1 MPVPDVAG
9 SAPGASACQLPRCLV
24 FPDGDDW
31 IVFGPRSLLALRVNE
46 EAAARFRDLP
56 DAGPAERRPPPS
68 SGPDDFIPSCV
79 TVSCTNQCGQRCV
92 YCYGTPAH
100 RNRAVLEVGFCEA
113 ALELVASRAAQR
125 GDSVRIVF
133 HGVGEPTFA
142 WRTFT
147 KCVDIARQASRRH
160 GVTAHL
166 DLCTGGQVTAK
177 RAEWIATHFDS
188 VQVSIDGPADIHNRQ
203 RPRAD
208 GRDSLAGPL
217 RLAQAV
223 KAVGKRLCVKTTVT
237 AATVGRMTEI
247 VEFVAREIGRARLDL
262 GMMFSPP
269 WVRPESA
276 TSPPW
281 EEFVSGF
288 GQALDRGAEL
298 GVDVQHPSISWATLA
313 AEQGSRGA
321 THFCLA
327 APNVITA
334 FFDVPEEGSAT
345 PQLGAY
351 GWYDRGRKTIV
362 FDHEKRLRLEEEQIC
377 GDCRGCACS
386 AACLG
391 QAGVKGRMPR
401 ENEALGPVCQA
412 RIGVLKELLRRA
424 VARHP
429 VPPSKGR
436 EEVLA

>member
-1 MPVPDVAG
+1 MPLPDVTG
-9 SAPGASACQLPRCLV
+9 PAPGASAGQLPRCLV

-31 IVFGPRSLLALRVNE
+31 IVFGPRSLLALRVNA

-56 DAGPAERRPPPS
+56 DPGPAGPKPRS
-68 SGPDDFIPSCV
+68 LPDPEDFVPSCV
-79 TVSCTNQCGQRCV
+79 TITCTNQCGQRCA

-100 RNRAVLEVGFCEA
+100 RNRAVLDLDFCRS
-113 ALELVASRAAQR
+113 ALELVASRALAR
-125 GDSVRIVF
+125 GETVRIIF

-142 WRTFT
+142 WKTFT
-147 KCVDIARQASRRH
+147 ACVETARAVTRRLD
-160 GVTAHL
+160 VIAHL

-217 RLAQAV
+217 RLARAV
-223 KAVGKRLCVKTTVT
+223 KAATKRLSVKTTVT
-237 AATVGRMTEI
+237 AATVGRMVEI
-247 VEFVAREIGRARLDL
+247 VDFVASEIGRTRLDL
-262 GMMFSPP
+262 GMMFALP
-269 WVRPESA
+269 WVRPDSA
-276 TSPPW
+276 APPEW
-281 EEFVSGF
+281 MEFVTGF
-288 GQALDRGAEL
+288 GEALDRGAEL
-298 GVDVQHPSISWATLA
+298 GVRVQDPCISWEALA
-313 AEQGSRGA
+313 AEQGSRA
-321 THFCLA
+321 ARHFCLA
-327 APNVITA
+327 PPNVVTS

-351 GWYDRGRKTIV
+351 GWYDSSRNTIA
-362 FDHEKRLRLEEEQIC
+362 FDHEKRLRLEEEQTSPAC
-377 GDCRGCACS
+377 QQCACRAS
-386 AACLG
+386 CLG
-391 QAGVKGRMPR
+391 QGGVKGRMPK
-401 ENEALGPVCQA
+401 EIEVLGPVCQA

-429 VPPSKGR
+429 APPSMGR

>member
-1 MPVPDVAG
+1 M
-9 SAPGASACQLPRCLV
+9 V

-31 IVFGPRSLLALRVNE
+31 VVFGPRSLLSLRVNA

-56 DAGPAERRPPPS
+56 DLGPTGLETGPRPDPE
-68 SGPDDFIPSCV
+68 DFVPSCV
-79 TVSCTNQCGQRCV
+79 TISCTNQCGQRCA

-100 RNRAVLEVGFCEA
+100 RNRAVLDLDFCRA
-113 ALELVASRAAQR
+113 ALELVASGAGAR
-125 GDSVRIVF
+125 GETVRVIL

-147 KCVDIARQASRRH
+147 ACVETARAVTRRLD
-160 GVTAHL
+160 VTAYL
-166 DLCTGGQVTAK
+166 DLCTGGQVSAK
-177 RAEWIATHFDS
+177 RAAWIADHFDS
-188 VQVSIDGPADIHNRQ
+188 VQVSIDGPAEVQNRQ

-208 GRDSLAGPL
+208 GRDSLVGPL
-217 RLAQAV
+217 RLARAV
-223 KAVGKRLCVKTTVT
+223 KAAGKRLCVKATVT

-247 VEFVAREIGRARLDL
+247 VDFLAREIGRARLDL
-262 GMMFSPP
+262 GMMFAPP

-313 AEQGSRGA
+313 AEQGSREA

-334 FFDVPEEGSAT
+334 FFDVPEEGPAT

-351 GWYDRGRKTIV
+351 GWYDNGRKTIV
-362 FDHEKRLRLEEEQIC
+362 FDHEKRLRLEEEQTC
-377 GDCRGCACS
+377 AACRGCACS

-391 QAGVKGRMPR
+391 QAGVKGRMPK
-401 ENEALGPVCQA
+401 ENEVLGPICQA
-412 RIGVLKELLRRA
+412 RLGVLKELLRRA
-424 VARHP
+424 VARRP

>member
-1 MPVPDVAG
+1 MPLPDG
-9 SAPGASACQLPRCLV
+9 SDPGASVSQIPRCLV

-31 IVFGPRSLLALRVNE
+31 VVFGPRSLLALRVNA
-46 EAAARFRDLP
+46 EAAVRFRDLP
-56 DAGPAERRPPPS
+56 DPGPTGLETGPRPDPE
-68 SGPDDFIPSCV
+68 DFVPSCV
-79 TVSCTNQCGQRCV
+79 TISCTNQCGQRCV

-100 RNRAVLEVGFCEA
+100 RNRAVLDLDFCRT
-113 ALELVASRAAQR
+113 ALELVTSGAGAR
-125 GDSVRIVF
+125 GEKVRVIF

-142 WRTFT
+142 WKTFT
-147 KCVDIARQASRRH
+147 ACVETARAVTRRLD
-160 GVTAHL
+160 VTPHL
-166 DLCTGGQVTAK
+166 DLCTGGQVSAE
-177 RAEWIATHFDS
+177 RAAWIADRFDS
-188 VQVSIDGPADIHNRQ
+188 VQVSIDGPAEIQNRQ

-217 RLAQAV
+217 RLARAV
-223 KAVGKRLCVKTTVT
+223 KAAGKRLCVKATVT
-237 AATVGRMTEI
+237 AATVCRMVEL
-247 VEFVAREIGRARLDL
+247 VEFVAREVEGSRLDL
-262 GMMFSPP
+262 GMMFAPP

-288 GQALDRGAEL
+288 GQALDRGTEL

-351 GWYDRGRKTIV
+351 GWYDRGRKIIV

-377 GDCRGCACS
+377 AACRGCACS

-401 ENEALGPVCQA
+401 EYEALGPVCQA

-424 VARHP
+424 VARHRAS
-429 VPPSKGR
+429 PSKGR
-436 EEVLA
+436 EDVLA